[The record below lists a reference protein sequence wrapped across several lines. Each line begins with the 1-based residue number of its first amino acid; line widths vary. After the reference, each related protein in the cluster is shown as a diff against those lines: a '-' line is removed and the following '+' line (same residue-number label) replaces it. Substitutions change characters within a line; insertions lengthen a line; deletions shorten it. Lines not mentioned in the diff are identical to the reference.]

1 MKQLFFFLFLFVI
14 CGCKPSTEPAS
25 SSQVSSI
32 KRTLYLIRHAK
43 SSHADTIL
51 SDFDRPLIKKGKMAS
66 KVMGQQLMHR
76 GILLDKMLISP
87 AKRCKSTA
95 KRIAKALSFEKDS
108 IVKDT
113 SLYKC
118 KTQQLI
124 TTIRQLPPQYK
135 SVAIVAHNPSLIQ
148 TANHFQKDTIFTAV
162 PTAGIIALE
171 FKADSWQNLGHK
183 QGVFLFFDYPK
194 RHKNQLDD
202 F

>member
-1 MKQLFFFLFLFVI
+1 MKQLFLCFLAFALF
-14 CGCKPSTEPAS
+14 GCKPSVESFTIDP
-25 SSQVSSI
+25 VSTV

-43 SSHADTIL
+43 SSHIDTIL
-51 SDFDRPLIKKGKMAS
+51 VDFDRPLIKKGKTAA
-66 KVMGQQLMHR
+66 KLMGQKLMQR
-76 GILLDKMLISP
+76 GVLLDKMLISP

-95 KRIAKALSFEKDS
+95 KRIAKALTFEKDS

-124 TTIRQLPPQYK
+124 AAIRDLGPQYK
-135 SVAIVAHNPSLIQ
+135 SVAIVAHNPSIIQ
-148 TANHFQKDTIFTAV
+148 TANHFQKDTIFTSV
-162 PTAGIIALE
+162 PTGGIIALE

-183 QGVFLFFDYPK
+183 QGSFLFFDFPK
-194 RHKNQLDD
+194 RYKNQLDD